1 MSEKIDPLS
10 IKGSMSVKDLIS
22 EYGKGVFGGGK
33 IAEAVRMYSE
43 MLEKRCTVFLGLA
56 GALIPS
62 GMGKI
67 IADLIRDD
75 MVQVVVST
83 GANVTHDLIEACGGC
98 HLKGIPGMDSELHEK
113 GIDRIHDAYIEDESF
128 ILFEETMQNILQKVD
143 HPLSVSDL
151 MNHIGTHIQSPDS
164 FIRQA
169 YLKNVPVF
177 VPAFT
182 DSILGLQTF
191 LYSQDHH
198 ILLDHLQ
205 DIKKILGLVS
215 DTAGAIFLGGGV
227 PKNFIFQSML
237 ISPHTFAYALQITT
251 DRPEYGGL
259 SGATLE
265 EAISWG
271 KVSETSTLCTVYCD
285 MTIAFPLIVA
295 GVRGLSHGRSFSDE
309 DHSFPHRKRKK
320 TL

>member
-1 MSEKIDPLS
+1 MKEKIDPLS
-10 IKGSMSVKDLIS
+10 ITTGITVADLIS
-22 EYGKGVFGGGK
+22 EYRKGVFGGGK
-33 IAEAVRMYSE
+33 IAEAVDIYEE
-43 MLEKRCTVFLGLA
+43 MLEKKCTVFLGLA

-67 IADLIRDD
+67 IAELIRDD
-75 MVQVVVST
+75 MVHVVVST
-83 GANVTHDLIEACGGC
+83 GANVTHDLIEAFGGS
-98 HLKGIPGMDSELHEK
+98 HLKGIPGADSELHEK
-113 GIDRIHDAYIEDESF
+113 GIDRIYDAYIEDDSF
-128 ILFEETMQNILQKVD
+128 VLFEENIQQILQRVD
-143 HPLSVSDL
+143 HELSVSDL
-151 MNHIGTHIQSPDS
+151 MNEMGRHIQSPHS

-191 LYSQDHH
+191 LYSQDHPFF
-198 ILLDHLQ
+198 LDH
-205 DIKKILGLVS
+205 IKDVGKIIGLVS
-215 DTAGAIFLGGGV
+215 DAAGAIFLGGGV

-237 ISPHTFAYALQITT
+237 MSPHTFSYALQITT

-271 KVSETSTLCTVYCD
+271 KVSETSKLCTVYCD
-285 MTIAFPLIVA
+285 VTIAFPLIVA
-295 GVRGLSHGRSFSDE
+295 GVRSLFS
-309 DHSFPHRKRKK
+309 RK
-320 TL
+320 

>member
-10 IKGSMSVKDLIS
+10 IKSGMTVEDLIS

-33 IAEAVRMYSE
+33 IAEAVHIYSE
-43 MLEKRCTVFLGLA
+43 MLEKNCTVFLGLA

-67 IADLIRDD
+67 IAELIRDD
-75 MVQVVVST
+75 MIQVIVST

-98 HLKGIPGMDSELHEK
+98 HLKGIQGMDPELHEK
-113 GIDRIHDAYIEDESF
+113 GIDRIYDAYVEDDSF
-128 ILFEETMQNILQKVD
+128 ILFEEKIQNILQKVD
-143 HPLSVSDL
+143 RALSVSDL
-151 MNHIGTHIQSPDS
+151 MNHIGKHIQFPDS
-164 FIRQA
+164 FLRQA
-169 YLKNVPVF
+169 YLNNVPIF

-191 LYSQDHH
+191 LYSQDHQ

-205 DIKKILGLVS
+205 DIEKILGLVS

-237 ISPHTFAYALQITT
+237 MSPHTFAYALQITT

-259 SGATLE
+259 SGATLD

-271 KVSETSTLCTVYCD
+271 KVSETSCLCTVYCD
-285 MTIAFPLIVA
+285 VTIAFPLIVA
-295 GVRGLSHGRSFSDE
+295 GVRNCF
-309 DHSFPHRKRKK
+309 HRK
-320 TL
+320 

>member
-1 MSEKIDPLS
+1 MNEKICALS
-10 IKGSMSVKDLIS
+10 IRENMSVQELIS
-22 EYGKGVFGGGK
+22 EYEKGVFGAGK
-33 IAEAVRMYSE
+33 IAQAVHTYSQ
-43 MLEKRCTVFLGLA
+43 MLETDCTVFLGLA

-67 IADLIRDD
+67 IAELIRDD

-98 HLKGIPGMDSELHEK
+98 HLKGIPGMDSELHKK
-113 GIDRIHDAYIEDESF
+113 GIDRIYDAYIEDNSF
-128 ILFEETMQNILQKVD
+128 VLFEECIQTIFQKINHTV
-143 HPLSVSDL
+143 SVSEL
-151 MNHIGTHIQSPDS
+151 MNQIGQYVQSPDS

-169 YLKNVPVF
+169 YLKNIPVF

-182 DSILGLQTF
+182 DSILGLQAF
-191 LYSQDHH
+191 LYSQDHQFDV
-198 ILLDHLQ
+198 DHLT
-205 DIKKILGLVS
+205 DIGKILNLLS
-215 DTAGAIFLGGGV
+215 DNTGAIFLGGGV

-237 ISPHTFAYALQITT
+237 MSPHAFSYALQITT

-271 KVSETSTLCTVYCD
+271 KVSETSMLCTVYCD
-285 MTIAFPLIVA
+285 VTIAFPLIVA
-295 GVRGLSHGRSFSDE
+295 GVRNRIAKI
-309 DHSFPHRKRKK
+309 HS
-320 TL
+320 LL